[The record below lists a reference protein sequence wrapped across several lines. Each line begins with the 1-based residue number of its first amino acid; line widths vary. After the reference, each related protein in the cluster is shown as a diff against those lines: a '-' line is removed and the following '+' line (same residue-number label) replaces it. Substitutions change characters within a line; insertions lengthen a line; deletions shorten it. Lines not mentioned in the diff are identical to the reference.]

1 MCLKEIRSVTENMG
15 GKKQKQKKTKP
26 KPKASN
32 EKAKNL
38 NEKLN
43 IVVWSSSTTTDVI

>member
-1 MCLKEIRSVTENMG
+1 MEYVFKGNQECNWKVWG
-15 GKKQKQKKTKP
+15 GKNKKQT
-26 KPKASN
+26 KPKASK

-43 IVVWSSSTTTDVI
+43 IVGWSSSTTTDVI